1 MRLEIGHQPGTIGV
15 VTQQYAIIGQL
26 DGVDC
31 PRPPGPRAQSI
42 DQGEC
47 LLLEGDG
54 DIASLATLGKE
65 VSQTGGELF
74 DGRLGQTIFQLLL
87 GLSGKQGMNKGRFAV
102 AHRVAKNQ
110 ITIHQRV
117 PSEGNLPI

>member
-1 MRLEIGHQPGTIGV
+1 MVLTAPAGRRT
-15 VTQQYAIIGQL
+15 
-26 DGVDC
+26 
-31 PRPPGPRAQSI
+31 QSI

-65 VSQTGGELF
+65 VSQTSGELF

-102 AHRVAKNQ
+102 AHRVAK
-110 ITIHQRV
+110 TR
-117 PSEGNLPI
+117 